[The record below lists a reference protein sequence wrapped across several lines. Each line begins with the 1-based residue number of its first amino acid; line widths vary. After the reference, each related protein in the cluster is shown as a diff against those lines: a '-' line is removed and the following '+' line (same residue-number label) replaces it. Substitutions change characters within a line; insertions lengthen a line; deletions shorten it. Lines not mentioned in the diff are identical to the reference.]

1 MLPKEMRCREAAD
14 AGAHHNKIVNFLG
27 VGGCG
32 GGLPECAIAK
42 TMGRFKRASMASPK
56 ARQLGRVIVYLVWL
70 LSVRRASD
78 RGKPN
83 SRVLPTATAAPLMKS
98 RRVMGRSIPR

>member
-14 AGAHHNKIVNFLG
+14 AGAHHNKIVNFLS

-42 TMGRFKRASMASPK
+42 TMGGFKRAGMASTK
-56 ARQLGRVIVYLVWL
+56 TRQLRRVIVSLARLFSLRGTSYLLINGIIIYVDML
-70 LSVRRASD
+70 KIGIEDISQQC
-78 RGKPN
+78 
-83 SRVLPTATAAPLMKS
+83 
-98 RRVMGRSIPR
+98 

>member
-14 AGAHHNKIVNFLG
+14 ACAHHNKIVNFLS

-42 TMGRFKRASMASPK
+42 TMGGFKRAGMASTK
-56 ARQLGRVIVYLVWL
+56 TRQLRRVIVSLPRL
-70 LSVRRASD
+70 FSL
-78 RGKPN
+78 RGTSAKPG
-83 SRVLPTATAAPLMKS
+83 TCKQ
-98 RRVMGRSIPR
+98 